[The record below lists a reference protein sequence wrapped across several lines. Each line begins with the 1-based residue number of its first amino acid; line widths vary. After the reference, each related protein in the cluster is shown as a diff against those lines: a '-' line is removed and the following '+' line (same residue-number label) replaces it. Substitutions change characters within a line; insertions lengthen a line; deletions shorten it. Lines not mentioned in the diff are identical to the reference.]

1 MSAQCSYVL
10 INCQIQE
17 EESVEL
23 SEMQDR
29 QVFEV
34 KGGTEN
40 VYGKVNILL
49 QAYISQLRIESFSLL
64 SDSLYVAQV
73 SLWSVSS
80 LRKLDELPFC
90 PGYLIL
96 SLLFLKSSLEL
107 TYILFNILINI

>member
-1 MSAQCSYVL
+1 MLSCQYHCL
-10 INCQIQE
+10 IQVQE

-23 SEMQDR
+23 SEMEMER
-29 QVFEV
+29 KFEV

-73 SLWSVSS
+73 GVFQRSSKFIGMLFYKYIFVSFHFS
-80 LRKLDELPFC
+80 
-90 PGYLIL
+90 
-96 SLLFLKSSLEL
+96 
-107 TYILFNILINI
+107 T